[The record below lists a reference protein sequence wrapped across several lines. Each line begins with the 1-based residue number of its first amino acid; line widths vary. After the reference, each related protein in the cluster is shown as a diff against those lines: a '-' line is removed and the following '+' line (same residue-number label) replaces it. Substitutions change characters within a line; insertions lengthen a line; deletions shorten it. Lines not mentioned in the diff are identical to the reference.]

1 MPSEGDLRGGL
12 GCCSSIVFATSVS
25 IPGLL
30 LECV

>member
-1 MPSEGDLRGGL
+1 MPSEDDLPGG
-12 GCCSSIVFATSVS
+12 CSSIVFATSVS